1 MGRARHHAFLDT
13 AKEFAMPAKRLTLQQ
28 RREIF
33 HALVTTQDLGL
44 MSVAQS
50 RDHVSKQ
57 FDITDAQLRQIE
69 EEGLEK
75 EWPPLNEAVEKVG

>member
-1 MGRARHHAFLDT
+1 MR
-13 AKEFAMPAKRLTLQQ
+13 AKRLTLQQ

-33 HALVTTQDLGL
+33 HALVSTQDLGM
-44 MSVAQS
+44 MSVAES
-50 RDHVSKQ
+50 RAHVSKQ

-75 EWPPLNEAVEKVG
+75 EWPPLNEAVEHVG